1 MSPFAVRGLWSL
13 GVLCLW
19 LAFAPPALAQT
30 GNPAHDAL
38 TARPE
43 AERRQIIL
51 QALRAVGQGC
61 GSVARLFPAGLDAR
75 RSAYWDVR
83 CADGGQWRIRL
94 PAERYAQPSLQRC
107 GAGAPPPQGGPC
119 FQAVAA
125 APAAPRAAPGATAR
139 TAAPPPGARFG
150 AIYTTDQPRAAFGF
164 ANGRT
169 DRLAV
174 NLSALRACEGMAE
187 GAPCQFRGE
196 FINQC
201 VALAFALTRNPRE
214 VLRDHRTQAQNL
226 ATTGQGRTQAQ
237 AEAAA
242 LEACHLA
249 DRQGGNCR
257 IMASGC

>member
-1 MSPFAVRGLWSL
+1 MTPFAARGLWSL
-13 GVLCLW
+13 GGLLLW
-19 LAFAPPALAQT
+19 LILAPVALAQT

-38 TARPE
+38 AARPE
-43 AERRQIIL
+43 GERRQMIL
-51 QALRAVGQGC
+51 QALRAAGHGC
-61 GSVARLFPAGLDAR
+61 GSVARLFPAGFDSR

-94 PAERYAQPSLQRC
+94 PAERFAQPSLQRC

-119 FQAVAA
+119 FQAVAT
-125 APAAPRAAPGATAR
+125 APAGARANAAPRAT
-139 TAAPPPGARFG
+139 APPPGARFG

-174 NLSALRACEGMAE
+174 NLSALRACEAMAE

-196 FINQC
+196 IINSC
-201 VALAFALTRNPRE
+201 AALAFALTRNPRE

-226 ATTGQGRTQAQ
+226 ATTGKGGTQSE

-242 LEACHLA
+242 LEACRLA
-249 DRQGGNCR
+249 DREGGNCR
-257 IMASGC
+257 IMAAGC

>member
-1 MSPFAVRGLWSL
+1 MTPFAARGLWWL
-13 GVLCLW
+13 GGLLLW
-19 LAFAPPALAQT
+19 LAMAPATLAQT

-61 GSVARLFPAGLDAR
+61 GSVARLYPAGLDAR

-94 PAERYAQPSLQRC
+94 PAERFAQPSLQRC

-125 APAAPRAAPGATAR
+125 APAAAR
-139 TAAPPPGARFG
+139 TTAAPRPTAPPGARFG
-150 AIYTTDQPRAAFGF
+150 AIYTTDQPRAAYGF

-196 FINQC
+196 IINQC
-201 VALAFALTRNPRE
+201 AALAFALTRNPRE

-226 ATTGQGRTQAQ
+226 GTTGQGSTQAE

-242 LEACHLA
+242 LEACRLA
-249 DRQGGNCR
+249 DREGGNCR
-257 IMASGC
+257 IMAAGC

>member
-1 MSPFAVRGLWSL
+1 MTSFATRGLWLL
-13 GVLCLW
+13 GGLCLW
-19 LAFAPPALAQT
+19 LALAPAAPAQT

-38 TARPE
+38 SARPE

-75 RSAYWDVR
+75 RGAYWDVR

-94 PAERYAQPSLQRC
+94 PAERFAQPSLQRC
-107 GAGAPPPQGGPC
+107 GAGAPAPQGGPC

-125 APAAPRAAPGATAR
+125 APAGAQPRATASPAT
-139 TAAPPPGARFG
+139 APPPGARFG
-150 AIYTTDQPRAAFGF
+150 AIYTTDQPRAAYGF

-174 NLSALRACEGMAE
+174 NLAALRACEGMAE

-196 FINQC
+196 IINRC
-201 VALAFALTRNPRE
+201 AALAFALTRNPRE

-226 ATTGQGRTQAQ
+226 ATTGQGGTQAE

-242 LEACHLA
+242 MEACRLA
-249 DRQGGNCR
+249 DREGGNCR
-257 IMASGC
+257 IMAAGC